1 MEKKTYFI
9 LLRDLEDP
17 SSRVA
22 GMLWG
27 MLSNY
32 VYGTQPPLAL
42 KGELFEA
49 LPADEQPAGI
59 DDKVAVRGLKQKY
72 LQVECPK
79 ENLQIISDKDAYLL
93 LAVQS
98 YHERCRIFDD
108 KKDLLR
114 WGVTDNEGCQVSVWM
129 DDLKKDVTAVV
140 HYKGA
145 LPPYDGI
152 MFGVEIV
159 VCLICSLL
167 QGGTYV
173 QDFMHVLFNKYLIFD
188 TVICH
193 FHIASYVTE
202 LCVFL

>member
-9 LLRDLEDP
+9 LVRDLEDP
-17 SSRVA
+17 SSQGS

-32 VYGTQPPLAL
+32 VYGTQPPIAL
-42 KGELFEA
+42 KGELFES
-49 LPADEQPAGI
+49 LPAHEQPTGI
-59 DDKVAVRGLKQKY
+59 EDKLAVRGLKQTC
-72 LQVECPK
+72 LQVECNK
-79 ENLQIISDKDAYLL
+79 EDLQVISDKDAYIL

-98 YHERCRIFDD
+98 YQERCRMLSE
-108 KKDLLR
+108 KQNLLK

-129 DDLKKDVTAVV
+129 DDLKKDVAAVV

-159 VCLICSLL
+159 VCEMS
-167 QGGTYV
+167 
-173 QDFMHVLFNKYLIFD
+173 
-188 TVICH
+188 
-193 FHIASYVTE
+193 
-202 LCVFL
+202 